1 MRVAITTD
9 GRNISKDLTRTKEIE
24 VFDIQNSRSQG
35 RLRIDVTAGGGY
47 EGLLYILQNEGI
59 EVVLCGEINNEEKK
73 DLEDY
78 GIQVFSGARGSTNK
92 TLSMYLRSLRKR
104 NAQAHK

>member
-9 GRNISKDLTRTKEIE
+9 GRNIAENLTRTKEIE
-24 VFDIQNSRSQG
+24 VFDIQNSRAQV

-47 EGLLYILQNEGI
+47 EGVLYILQNEGV
-59 EVVLCGEINNEEKK
+59 EVVLCGEINNEEKN

-78 GIQVFSGARGSTNK
+78 GIEVFSGARISEQRRGGK
-92 TLSMYLRSLRKR
+92 GGWR
-104 NAQAHK
+104 